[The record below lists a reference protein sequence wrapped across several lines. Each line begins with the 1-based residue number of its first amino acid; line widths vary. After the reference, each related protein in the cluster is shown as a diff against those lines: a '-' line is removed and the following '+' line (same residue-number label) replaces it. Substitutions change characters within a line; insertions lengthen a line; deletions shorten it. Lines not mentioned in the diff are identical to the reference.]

1 MKAKTKLKKKLE
13 ELWSKDWDLIRLT
26 TKNSDDYDEKYM
38 IYDIWYMTKFINS
51 DDELPQNK
59 TIEVLR
65 W

>member
-1 MKAKTKLKKKLE
+1 M
-13 ELWSKDWDLIRLT
+13 IRLT

-38 IYDIWYMTKFINS
+38 IYDIWYITKFINS

-65 W
+65 R